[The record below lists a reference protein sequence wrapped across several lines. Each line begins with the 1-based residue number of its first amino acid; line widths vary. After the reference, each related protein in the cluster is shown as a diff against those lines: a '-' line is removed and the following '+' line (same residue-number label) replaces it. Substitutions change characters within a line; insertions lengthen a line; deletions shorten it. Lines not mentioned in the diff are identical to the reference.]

1 MDSYAVPTILLIED
15 DKIERMKFH
24 RTLIKGGFTNKLLE
38 ATHGEEG
45 LALLKSSKILPDL
58 IFLDLNMPRVS
69 GLEFLK
75 EIKGDDRLRHIPCII
90 ITTSSN
96 NKDLLECYRLGI
108 AGYIL
113 KPLRY
118 DDYVDHLTKVVEYWN
133 INEIQKRDVE
143 PPQAASH
150 F

>member
-1 MDSYAVPTILLIED
+1 MDSHAEHTILLIED

-24 RTLIKGGFTNKLLE
+24 RTLNKGGFKNKVLE

-45 LALLKSSKILPDL
+45 LALLESSKVLPDL

-75 EIKGDDRLRHIPCII
+75 AVKENDRLKHIPCVI

-118 DDYVDHLTKVVEYWN
+118 DEYVDHLTKAIEYWN
-133 INEIQKRDVE
+133 INEIQKGNLGL
-143 PPQAASH
+143 QLASESI
-150 F
+150 